1 MTIKEVREIT
11 SKLKTKENL
20 VKKKEGS
27 TVASY
32 YYENDE
38 YKYSSYDSPTTSME
52 NLTRKSDNVTIFSHL
67 NGRNSFSN

>member
-11 SKLKTKENL
+11 KKLKTEENL

-32 YYENDE
+32 YYENNE

-52 NLTRKSDNVTIFSHL
+52 TLTRKSDNVTIFSHL
-67 NGRNSFSN
+67 NGINRFSN